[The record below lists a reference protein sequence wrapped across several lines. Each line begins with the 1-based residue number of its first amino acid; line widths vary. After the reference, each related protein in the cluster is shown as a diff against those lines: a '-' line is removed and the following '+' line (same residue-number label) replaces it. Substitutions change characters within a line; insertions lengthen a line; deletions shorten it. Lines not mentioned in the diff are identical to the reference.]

1 MAEYRLCN
9 HPDEDH
15 EWQDAMRARQHAPI
29 RNDYSS
35 EGRGGSPVPSLQ
47 RMLTALYEAEVD
59 FNIASAWDAG
69 FRLAVFKPRSE
80 GSTCRSFTV
89 GPAPHDFPTWSAAWD
104 AAVFFICET
113 VVRDWD
119 NLEDGAPVDIG
130 CLSCTMNTTP
140 VNLTR
145 GECVYH
151 IARHVLQT
159 HGLGTPVVH
168 SPDKAREDGNNA

>member
-1 MAEYRLCN
+1 MGEYRLCN

-15 EWQDAMRARQHAPI
+15 EWQDAMRERQHKSV
-29 RNDYSS
+29 RSDYSS
-35 EGRGGSPVPSLQ
+35 EGNGGSPVPSLQ

-59 FNIASAWDAG
+59 FNITSAWDAG
-69 FRLAVFKPRSE
+69 FRIAICNPRADRWTDR
-80 GSTCRSFTV
+80 GFTV
-89 GPAPHDFPTWSAAWD
+89 GKAPHDFPDWSSCWD

-130 CLSCTMNTTP
+130 CLDCTMNTTP
-140 VNLTR
+140 VDLTR

-151 IARHVLQT
+151 IAEHVLRT
-159 HGLGTPVVH
+159 HGLR
-168 SPDKAREDGNNA
+168 ART